1 VKVGR
6 EWRDGIRPETEIENG
21 YRKIVGVAPRHRLV
35 KSAAHSDYVRASADE
50 RRLHV
55 IASRRSSSTTSR
67 VTPLRGRLSF
77 IGCTIVSSP

>member
-35 KSAAHSDYVRASADE
+35 TSAAYSDYERASADE

-55 IASRRSSSTTSR
+55 IASRRS
-67 VTPLRGRLSF
+67 LRQRAR
-77 IGCTIVSSP
+77 